1 MSKWEEL
8 IVLLIEPK
16 HGGGTERHAA
26 GGLLEP
32 GSEADLPGRD

>member
-8 IVLLIEPK
+8 IILLIE
-16 HGGGTERHAA
+16 HGGRAKEHAA

-32 GSEADLPGRD
+32 GSEADLPERD